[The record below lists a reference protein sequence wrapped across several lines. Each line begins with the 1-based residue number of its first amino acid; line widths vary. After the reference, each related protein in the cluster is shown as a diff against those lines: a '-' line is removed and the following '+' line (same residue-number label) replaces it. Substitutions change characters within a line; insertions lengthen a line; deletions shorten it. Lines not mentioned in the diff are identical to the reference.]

1 VSIRI
6 LRDAPVILLLLFA
19 VPGCSSRPESV
30 SEIPPGWADSLGT
43 FRTRVDEYF
52 RSEKSPLLAEQR
64 QVFTGLHYYPL
75 DPSYRFV
82 ARLDTKGA
90 GGEMEFPDTQGNVRR
105 YTVHGKLHLT
115 RDGQRFTL
123 TVLRSRPTDSLF
135 LPFQDATTGTETY
148 QVGRYVDVTPGPEG
162 TLIVDFNT
170 AKNPYC
176 AYNDNWA
183 CPLVPPENRLPVPI
197 LAGEKSFHP

>member
-1 VSIRI
+1 MSDV
-6 LRDAPVILLLLFA
+6 
-19 VPGCSSRPESV
+19 
-30 SEIPPGWADSLGT
+30 PPGWADSLGT

-64 QVFTGLHYYPL
+64 AVFTGLHYYPL

-82 ARLDTKGA
+82 ARLDVKGA
-90 GGEMEFPDTQGNVRR
+90 GAELEFPDTQGNMRR
-105 YTVHGKLHLT
+105 YTVAGKLHLEK
-115 RDGQRFTL
+115 DGRGFTL
-123 TVLRSRPTDSLF
+123 TVLRSRPADSLF

-148 QVGRYVDVTPGPEG
+148 HVGRYVEVSPGPEG

-176 AYNDNWA
+176 AYHEGWA
-183 CPLVPPENRLPVPI
+183 CPLVPPENRVPVAI
-197 LAGEKSFHP
+197 RAGERAFHP